1 MPKVFWKNFTQTFCY
16 ASSIFGCWVF
26 IKFYQRNALFS
37 YYGNIRFL
45 FFPKSYGQ
53 MFKSL
58 FHCCWPSVDLYWWF
72 MSFCAKFPS
81 LVQLQQNYS
90 TGWFFAIFPKVM
102 DDTSNVQ
109 QPTVFY
115 HEPQP
120 KHVSDNV
127 EHLRA
132 DSISQKSDKISN
144 QYKLLYT
151 SN

>member
-16 ASSIFGCWVF
+16 ASNIFVCWVF
-26 IKFYQRNALFS
+26 KFYQRNALSS

-45 FFPKSYGQ
+45 FFLKSYGK

-72 MSFCAKFPS
+72 MSFCANMSITCSTTAELFNW
-81 LVQLQQNYS
+81 LV
-90 TGWFFAIFPKVM
+90 FAIFPKVM

>member
-72 MSFCAKFPS
+72 MSFCANISITCSTTAELFNW
-81 LVQLQQNYS
+81 LVFLPYFQKWWMTLPMFNNLPYF
-90 TGWFFAIFPKVM
+90 TMNHNKNM
-102 DDTSNVQ
+102 
-109 QPTVFY
+109 
-115 HEPQP
+115 
-120 KHVSDNV
+120 
-127 EHLRA
+127 
-132 DSISQKSDKISN
+132 SQTMLNI
-144 QYKLLYT
+144 
-151 SN
+151 

>member
-1 MPKVFWKNFTQTFCY
+1 
-16 ASSIFGCWVF
+16 
-26 IKFYQRNALFS
+26 
-37 YYGNIRFL
+37 
-45 FFPKSYGQ
+45 
-53 MFKSL
+53 
-58 FHCCWPSVDLYWWF
+58 
-72 MSFCAKFPS
+72 
-81 LVQLQQNYS
+81 
-90 TGWFFAIFPKVM
+90 M

-115 HEPQP
+115 HEPQQ

-132 DSISQKSDKISN
+132 DSTSQKSDKISN